1 MMETVVGSPDAAKL
15 IADEGSILALGVD
28 SVSVRACLLEMVSGT
43 CRLAGWRQ
51 AARHS
56 SSALDIQMGD
66 LLEQLGS
73 RLQRRLWN
81 GKDAVPLTL
90 SDESTSYPPLAQVA
104 AVTSPRTHVR
114 VWLAGL
120 TATQSLAAAEE
131 TLRSCPAEVVGQ
143 TLHSADLQIGP
154 LASVVDRAD
163 VDLLLLIGG
172 YDYAGADALQPL
184 YELARVFSAVLAR
197 TPPAQ
202 RPYVIFGGNRF
213 AAEGVAGIFQ
223 AAGAGSI
230 ETIANVRP
238 APGILLPA
246 PLVQAVNYV
255 YWRLCRRT
263 EGMRELSRWVTA
275 PGHIGTI
282 ESSFAQLVQVWLE
295 VNDLPELHG
304 LLCSHAWWLHVTAR
318 QGQGGLHLRYV
329 VPGTR
334 PADMGEWPPLRL
346 VSGEWPAH
354 LWPQPP
360 GAWWD
365 RGAMAPLVAAVGQV
379 APSAMLQVLRA
390 DILEPRT

>member
-1 MMETVVGSPDAAKL
+1 
-15 IADEGSILALGVD
+15 
-28 SVSVRACLLEMVSGT
+28 LLETVSGT

-51 AARHS
+51 AARRGNES
-56 SSALDIQMGD
+56 LDIQVGD

-73 RLQRRLWN
+73 RLHRTLWN

-90 SDESTSYPPLAQVA
+90 SDEPTSYPPLAQVA
-104 AVTSPRTHVR
+104 AVASPRTHVR

-120 TATQSLAAAEE
+120 TSTQSLAAAREA
-131 TLRSCPAEVVGQ
+131 LGSCPAEIVGE
-143 TLHSADLQIGP
+143 TLHSADLQIGA
-154 LASVVDRAD
+154 LAGALDRAD

-172 YDYAGADALQPL
+172 YDFGGADALQPL
-184 YELARVFSAVLAR
+184 YELARVFSGVLAR

-202 RPYVIFGGNRF
+202 RPHVIFAGNRF

-230 ETIANVRP
+230 EPVANVRP
-238 APGILLPA
+238 APGSMLPA
-246 PLVQAVNYV
+246 PLVQAVNYA
-255 YWRLCRRT
+255 YWRLCRRV

-295 VNDLPELHG
+295 VNDLSELHG
-304 LLCSHAWWLHVTAR
+304 LLCGPAWWVHVAAR
-318 QGQGGLHLRYV
+318 QDQQGLNVRYV
-329 VPGTR
+329 PPGVR
-334 PADMGEWPPLRL
+334 PADMGNWPPLRL

-365 RGAMAPLVAAVGQV
+365 RGAMAPLLAAIGQV
-379 APSAMLQVLRA
+379 LPLAMLQVLRA